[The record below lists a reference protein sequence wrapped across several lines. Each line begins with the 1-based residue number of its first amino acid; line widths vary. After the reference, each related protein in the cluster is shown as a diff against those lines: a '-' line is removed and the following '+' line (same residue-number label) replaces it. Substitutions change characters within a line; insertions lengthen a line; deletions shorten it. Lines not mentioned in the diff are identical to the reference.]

1 MSETDTQ
8 IEQAEIGAL
17 LRSAREASGA
27 SIDDIAG
34 ILRIRSDHLQALE
47 DDDFERLPGSVYAIG
62 FIRTYATHLGLN
74 AAELIDRYKAAT
86 TLPHLD
92 EPSYDPQ
99 SEVDATSNAVKIA
112 VVLGVVFVVYLMWL
126 IAGGAREDEVQVA
139 APVAVEAP
147 EAAKPAAK
155 PVSPPPARQAP
166 PKPKAPAKAPVAKA
180 PAAAPQAEP
189 PQVDV
194 KPLAAPS
201 VNDTAAVL
209 PEADPL
215 ATDPV
220 VEVNAMADL
229 KPAAE
234 RKVEIRATRRT
245 WMRIENRDGKVL
257 FSSIIRGDESF
268 TLEETTPYTLATRD
282 AGALEFVVDGEAV
295 GTVGRRGQILTA
307 REVGRDAILAL
318 QN

>member
-1 MSETDTQ
+1 MMILTAAGQRLCHWLYPHLCHPFGPQCGRTDRP
-8 IEQAEIGAL
+8 L
-17 LRSAREASGA
+17 
-27 SIDDIAG
+27 
-34 ILRIRSDHLQALE
+34 
-47 DDDFERLPGSVYAIG
+47 F
-62 FIRTYATHLGLN
+62 
-74 AAELIDRYKAAT
+74 KAAT

-139 APVAVEAP
+139 APVAVENAGSGQACGQTGQP
-147 EAAKPAAK
+147 ASGPSSAAKAERPANT
-155 PVSPPPARQAP
+155 
-166 PKPKAPAKAPVAKA
+166 PVAKA

-282 AGALEFVVDGEAV
+282 AGALEFVVDGEK
-295 GTVGRRGQILTA
+295 GRH
-307 REVGRDAILAL
+307 GRSPWANFDGAGSRTRRHFGPSKLAIYDAASLATY
-318 QN
+318 